1 MEIVEVSDW
10 DADFRDRVVWKR
22 DYHPNQVI
30 ETNIDGIH
38 IRVIKDGSDRFY
50 IGIEN
55 SNNIIIGAV
64 ELLVRNYAQFGRVL
78 EPHSFLDS
86 EYRGK
91 GYVEGVYRWLLD
103 NDFRLVSGDR
113 QTVCSN
119 GLWKKLSADY
129 EFNYYDIWKDEVI
142 SEKDI
147 TPLRLECD
155 WTRKTLKKVV

>member
-10 DADFRDRVVWKR
+10 EADFRDRVVWKR
-22 DYHPNQVI
+22 DYNPNQVI
-30 ETNIDGIH
+30 ETNIEGIH
-38 IRVIKDGSDRFY
+38 IRVINCDDRFY

-55 SNNIIIGAV
+55 NKNEVIGAI
-64 ELLVRNYAQFGRVL
+64 ELIVRNYSQFGRVF

-91 GYVEGVYRWLLD
+91 GYVEGVYRWILE
-103 NDFRLVSGDR
+103 NGFRLVSGDR

-129 EFNYYDIWKDEVI
+129 EFNYYDIWRDEII
-142 SEKDI
+142 SENDI
-147 TPLRLECD
+147 TPLRLESD